1 MLSILNMTETILY
14 FFHFLLHK
22 ITNHKLQNYKSM
34 KRILSLTILAGIT
47 FCSNAQSLKVTNSF
61 KMAGPGGWDY
71 IAIQP
76 HSNRV
81 FTSHGSLVNVLDKT
95 TGNSLGTIPATIGV
109 HGIAFIPSLN
119 KGYTSNGKLNNVF
132 VFDLKTLKVL
142 DSIATGTN
150 PDAIFYDDFSKKL
163 ITCNGRSK
171 DLTFINPFTQK
182 VVATVAVGGKP
193 ETAVSNDKG
202 KIFVNVE
209 DKDEIVVIDAA
220 TFKVEA
226 HWSLLP
232 GEAPTGLVIDTKT
245 KRLFAACGDNN
256 FLVVLDAETG
266 KMIDKLPIGK
276 GCDGAAFDP
285 ALKNIYTSNGAD
297 GTITVIHEDGK
308 DKYTVVETITTKKS
322 ARTICIDEATHKLY
336 LPAAE
341 VEPAIGNARPKMK
354 PGTFQILVVSK

>member
-1 MLSILNMTETILY
+1 
-14 FFHFLLHK
+14 
-22 ITNHKLQNYKSM
+22 M
-34 KRILSLTILAGIT
+34 KHILSLTILASIT
-47 FCSNAQSLKVTNSF
+47 FYSNAQSLKVTNSF
-61 KMAGPGGWDY
+61 KIASPGGWDY

-76 HSNRV
+76 NSNRV
-81 FTSHGSLVNVLDKT
+81 YTSHGNQVNILDKT
-95 TGNSLGTIPATIGV
+95 TGDSLGIIPATIGV
-109 HGIAFIPSLN
+109 HGVAFIPSLN
-119 KGYTSNGKLNNVF
+119 KGYTSNGRLNNVF
-132 VFDLKTLKVL
+132 VFNLKTLAVT
-142 DSIATGTN
+142 DSIATGKN

-171 DLTFINPFTQK
+171 DLTFIDPFTQK

-209 DKDEIVVIDAA
+209 DKNEIVVIDAT
-220 TFKVEA
+220 TFKVDA

-276 GCDGAAFDP
+276 GCDGATFDP
-285 ALKNIYTSNGAD
+285 ALKNVYTSNGSD
-297 GTITVIHEDGK
+297 GTITVIHEDGN
-308 DKYTVVETITTKKS
+308 DKFSVVETITTKKS
-322 ARTICIDEATHKLY
+322 ARTICIDETTHKLY

-341 VEPAIGNARPKMK
+341 IEPAVGNAKAKMK
-354 PGTFQILVVSK
+354 PGTFQILVVGK